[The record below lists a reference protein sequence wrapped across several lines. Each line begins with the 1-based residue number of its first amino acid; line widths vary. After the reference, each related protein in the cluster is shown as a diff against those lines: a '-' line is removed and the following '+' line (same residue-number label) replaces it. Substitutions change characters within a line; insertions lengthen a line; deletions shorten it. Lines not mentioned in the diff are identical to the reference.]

1 MDSHRTGAFYLSGD
15 AIELVRSVN
24 EALAYTDKN
33 SGSAEPDQR
42 GAKKD
47 YQHRY
52 RDYKLRADE
61 RQKLVVPVFGSCG
74 DAKSSEDGKAIQ
86 GG

>member
-1 MDSHRTGAFYLSGD
+1 MDSHRTGAFHLSGD
-15 AIELVRSVN
+15 AIELVRGVN
-24 EALAYTDKN
+24 KALAYTDKN

-52 RDYKLRADE
+52 CDYKLRGNE
-61 RQKLVVPVFGSCG
+61 RQKLVVPVFDSSG
-74 DAKSSEDGKAIQ
+74 DVKSGEAGKAIQ
-86 GG
+86 SG